1 MAEDPYLEYGVI
13 GSAGC
18 KSVANS
24 DMIVEFRGAPA
35 HASAAPWDGVN
46 ALDAIVLSY
55 NNISALRQHIHPEER
70 IHGCILECPKVCN
83 VIPEHTKVKFA
94 LRSPTIDGLTA
105 LGERVTKCFEAGA
118 LATGC
123 QITIEKDERIYA
135 DLRPNEPLC
144 EFFQTYFSK
153 FGYKVLQIQE
163 QLMPGSTDQ
172 GNVSYNMPALHALVG
187 IPTVDGENP
196 HTHAFAAAAA
206 TQEAHRRAVS
216 AGKAMAVVGWKVLVD
231 EEAYARVRESFEQD
245 KKRR

>member
-1 MAEDPYLEYGVI
+1 MAEDPYLEFGVI

-24 DMIVEFRGAPA
+24 DMTVEFRGAPA

-55 NNISALRQHIHPEER
+55 NNISALRQQIRPQER

-83 VIPEHTKVKFA
+83 VIPEYTIVKFS
-94 LRSPTIDGLTA
+94 LRSPTMDGL
-105 LGERVTKCFEAGA
+105 LRLEERVSKCFEAGA

-123 QITIEKDERIYA
+123 QIKVEKDDRRYA

-144 EFFQTYFSK
+144 ELFQTYMSK
-153 FGYKVLQIQE
+153 FGRKVLRIQK
-163 QLMPGSTDQ
+163 QTMPGSTDQ
-172 GNVSYNMPALHALVG
+172 GNVSYSLPALHGLVG

-206 TQEAHRRAVS
+206 TREAHSRAVS
-216 AGKAMAVVGWKVLVD
+216 AGKAMAVVGWSVLVD
-231 EEAYARVRESFEQD
+231 EEAYARVKESFEQD
-245 KKRR
+245 KRRR